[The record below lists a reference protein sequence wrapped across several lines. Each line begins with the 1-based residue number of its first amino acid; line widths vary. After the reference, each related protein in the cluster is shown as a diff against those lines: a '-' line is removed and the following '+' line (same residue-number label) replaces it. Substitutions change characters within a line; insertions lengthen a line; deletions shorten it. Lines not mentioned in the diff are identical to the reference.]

1 MIVVANAGP
10 LIALA
15 QIGRLDI
22 LPALYGEIRIPRAVW
37 MEVVTHGHEQ
47 AGAASVRSAPWIKV
61 ADVRDKIA
69 LRLLRERLDE
79 GESAAILLAIELRA
93 KLLLIDEARGRRIAE
108 ARGLNKTG
116 TVGTLVL
123 AKQRGLVQ
131 AVTPLLDS
139 LMTSGFH
146 MSDELYRTAR
156 MLAGEV

>member
-15 QIGRLDI
+15 QIGRLDL

-37 MEVVTHGHEQ
+37 MEVVTHGREQ
-47 AGAASVRSAPWIKV
+47 VGAAAVSSATWIEV
-61 ADVRDKIA
+61 ADVRDQVA

-93 KLLLIDEARGRRIAE
+93 DLLLIDEARGRRIAE

-123 AKQRGLVQ
+123 AKQQGLVQ
-131 AVTPLLDS
+131 AITPLLDS
-139 LMTSGFH
+139 LTTSGFH
-146 MSDELYRTAR
+146 MSDELYQTAR
-156 MLAGEV
+156 WLAGEL